1 MCYIIYPADLS
12 EAELDSPVCLSR
24 LKVQVTKFV
33 CVCVCVCVCVFTLDL

>member
-24 LKVQVTKFV
+24 LKVQVKK
-33 CVCVCVCVCVFTLDL
+33 CVCVCVSNTKAFTLDL